1 MSLRSTELQAS
12 FRQNTLDLKF
22 ELLEKKEKMNIRY
35 EASVQNSCN
44 SIDIQNETASHKKVM
59 NNQTFSITVSNASS
73 CDWWFI
79 WVTPSVK
86 RNSAPNFEKLAP
98 TNVTTMYQRG
108 KHTM

>member
-1 MSLRSTELQAS
+1 MSLRSTELNAS
-12 FRQNTLDLKF
+12 FRQNILDLKF
-22 ELLEKKEKMNIRY
+22 ELLERKEPMRIRY

-44 SIDIQNETASHKKVM
+44 SIDIQNETASHKFVKT
-59 NNQTFSITVSNASS
+59 NEIFSITVSNASS

-86 RNSAPNFEKLAP
+86 RNKTSDFEELAP

-108 KHTM
+108 MHTM